1 MNSIA
6 IRTSPLVG
14 GIVRGSL
21 IPSLTPG
28 PACWGGA
35 HGERTTAPTPVSGAA
50 TATTAVATA
59 QTAAGRAS
67 VTDVDCWT
75 PFVSAKDTSAADPV
89 YPGVRPVA
97 GVRVTDASDVSK
109 YAVEWTGYV
118 AKIQRVDE

>member
-14 GIVRGSL
+14 GIVHGSL

-35 HGERTTAPTPVSGAA
+35 HGERTTAQTPVSGTT
-50 TATTAVATA
+50 TATTAVATAAA

-89 YPGVRPVA
+89 YPGFDP
-97 GVRVTDASDVSK
+97 
-109 YAVEWTGYV
+109 
-118 AKIQRVDE
+118 